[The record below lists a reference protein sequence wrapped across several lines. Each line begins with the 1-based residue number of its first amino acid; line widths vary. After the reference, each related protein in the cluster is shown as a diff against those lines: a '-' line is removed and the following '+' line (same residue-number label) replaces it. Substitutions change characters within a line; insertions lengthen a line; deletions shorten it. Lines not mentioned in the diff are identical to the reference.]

1 MEQLAVCGQGLPEI
15 ISSLTPKSGK
25 RGGKVLNA
33 DTPKEPNLG
42 GEARP
47 HFAISLDVTAG
58 STITSGLQHFCATLL
73 GVHSS
78 PTRLASMRDSN
89 AKGET
94 SQHTS
99 VTAPGNDTQVLV
111 LSSSHNLQA

>member
-1 MEQLAVCGQGLPEI
+1 MEQLAVHGQGLPES

-25 RGGKVLNA
+25 RGEKVLNA

-58 STITSGLQHFCATLL
+58 APPLL
-73 GVHSS
+73 LS
-78 PTRLASMRDSN
+78 LN
-89 AKGET
+89 
-94 SQHTS
+94 TS
-99 VTAPGNDTQVLV
+99 VPHRWVNTGLPPWVGIDLGQLCQGRATPAHLCNGIM
-111 LSSSHNLQA
+111 